1 VRVNPDTIFG
11 KIVAG
16 EVPADKV
23 YETETVLAFR
33 DLSPQAPVHVLVIP
47 KTPYQNAAEL
57 ATAEPALLGELIAAA
72 HEVATKTGVAESGYR
87 LVVNTGKDA
96 NQTVDHLHVHVLGG
110 RAMSWPPG

>member
-1 VRVNPDTIFG
+1 VNPDTIFG

-23 YETETVLAFR
+23 YETDNVLAFR
-33 DLSPQAPVHVLVIP
+33 DLQPQAPVHVLVIP
-47 KTPYQNAAEL
+47 KKPYQTAAEL
-57 ATAEPALLGELIAAA
+57 AAAEPALIGELIAAA
-72 HEVATKTGVAESGYR
+72 HEVATAAGIAETGYR

-96 NQTVDHLHVHVLGG
+96 NQTVDHLHVHVIGG